1 MKRFLSILLAAALSL
16 MAVPASA
23 LADEVSET
31 AGSDNPTVGSGEEAR
46 SLDEL
51 LQAGDYVPGRV
62 LAHVNDDFAPV
73 SAYSSNGGGWS
84 ASNLYTFDPQPEAG
98 AEADVP
104 LARSM
109 PTPEQVILIE
119 SGTQST
125 EDLLRDLADTPG
137 VLAAQ
142 PDYVRYIDDL
152 ETQAKPVEEP
162 AAALSADTAPTDDP
176 LIGLQWHLA
185 PTDEIAGAAN
195 VETLW
200 GDEGIPG
207 RPWQGKEEVVVA
219 VVDTGVD
226 CTNPDL
232 KDVMWENPG
241 NIGLEGEH
249 GYDYGMGDDDP
260 MDNDGHGTHVAGII
274 AASVNNGEG
283 VAGVAPNAKIMA
295 LRVANESGG
304 FLTSAVLGAYSYMK
318 KAAQARVNLVAANN
332 SWMGAGESPL
342 LTEVMDDLYRSNG
355 VLSVCASGNYA
366 ADLDQSLNLPAGA
379 PTDGAIA
386 VNAVDREGRLASFSD
401 YGAAATD
408 LAAPGTDILSTAP
421 QGQGIV
427 DGDDPELTVAFDDFE
442 SEDRMFSFQASGDAE
457 PSVSRAEV
465 PQVVISR

>member
-152 ETQAKPVEEP
+152 ETRSKSRLPP
-162 AAALSADTAPTDDP
+162 CPRIPP
-176 LIGLQWHLA
+176 LR
-185 PTDEIAGAAN
+185 T
-195 VETLW
+195 T
-200 GDEGIPG
+200 
-207 RPWQGKEEVVVA
+207 R
-219 VVDTGVD
+219 
-226 CTNPDL
+226 
-232 KDVMWENPG
+232 
-241 NIGLEGEH
+241 
-249 GYDYGMGDDDP
+249 
-260 MDNDGHGTHVAGII
+260 
-274 AASVNNGEG
+274 
-283 VAGVAPNAKIMA
+283 
-295 LRVANESGG
+295 
-304 FLTSAVLGAYSYMK
+304 
-318 KAAQARVNLVAANN
+318 
-332 SWMGAGESPL
+332 
-342 LTEVMDDLYRSNG
+342 
-355 VLSVCASGNYA
+355 
-366 ADLDQSLNLPAGA
+366 
-379 PTDGAIA
+379 
-386 VNAVDREGRLASFSD
+386 
-401 YGAAATD
+401 
-408 LAAPGTDILSTAP
+408 
-421 QGQGIV
+421 
-427 DGDDPELTVAFDDFE
+427 
-442 SEDRMFSFQASGDAE
+442 
-457 PSVSRAEV
+457 
-465 PQVVISR
+465 